1 MHPHASRKSLLAA
14 SSRLGKTLADR
25 GGFRYHARTAMEVL
39 PEILQRRSV
48 KSFTSK
54 ALERDQVERI
64 LEAGRLAPSAKNR
77 QEWRF
82 VVVQKKE
89 TRQRIMEASFNQE
102 AVGQAPAIIAVCTTN
117 IDYRMPNG
125 QLSYPIDL
133 AFAASFMVLQA
144 VHEGLATCC
153 MTTFDEQE
161 LRDILTIPFSM
172 RVVLLLLVG
181 HSDETP
187 EPTPRKSLRQV
198 SGRDHW

>member
-1 MHPHASRKSLLAA
+1 
-14 SSRLGKTLADR
+14 
-25 GGFRYHARTAMEVL
+25 MEVL
-39 PEILQRRSV
+39 PEILGRRSV
-48 KSFTSK
+48 RSFTSK
-54 ALERDQVERI
+54 ALDRDQVERI

-125 QLSYPIDL
+125 QLSYPVDL
-133 AFAASFMVLQA
+133 AFAASFMVLQT
-144 VHEGLATCC
+144 VHEGLGTCC

-161 LRDILTIPFSM
+161 VREILTTPFSM
-172 RVVLLLLVG
+172 RIVLLLLVG
-181 HSDETP
+181 YPAETP
-187 EPTPRKSLRQV
+187 EPTPRKPLRQV

>member
-1 MHPHASRKSLLAA
+1 
-14 SSRLGKTLADR
+14 
-25 GGFRYHARTAMEVL
+25 MEVL
-39 PEILQRRSV
+39 PEILARRSV
-48 KSFTSK
+48 RSFTSK
-54 ALERDQVERI
+54 ALDRDQVERI

-89 TRQRIMEASFNQE
+89 TRQKIMEASFNQE

-125 QLSYPIDL
+125 QLSYPVDL

-144 VHEGLATCC
+144 VHEGLGTCC
-153 MTTFDEQE
+153 LTTFDEQE
-161 LRDILTIPFSM
+161 IREILTTPFSM
-172 RVVLLLLVG
+172 RIVLLLLVG
-181 HSDETP
+181 YPAETP
-187 EPTPRKSLRQV
+187 EPTPRKPLRQV